1 MSEKSSLTILIP
13 VYFGEDTLR
22 AFVAQLLAQL
32 AGEERKFEVLL
43 VDDGS
48 RDNSWEVIEE
58 LAKQHPGVVRGI
70 RLSRNFGQHN
80 ALMCGFHYARGD
92 IVITMDDDGQHPPE
106 EIAKL
111 LETLE
116 KTGADVVYGVP
127 RRKEH
132 HWLRNL
138 ASAMVRAF
146 FRWVFRLKVDP
157 SPFRAIRRE
166 IVQLILPYDLSFVYL
181 DGLLA
186 WYTDRFA
193 QVEVEHHP
201 RLHGRSTY
209 TLRKLITLAF
219 NLFTNFAIGPL
230 QVVSLIGFASTVFG
244 LILAAYYL
252 VMRLVGQITVPGF
265 ATVAILVLVMG
276 GLQLLSLGLIGEYL
290 GRVHLNVNRK
300 PQFAVRAMTEP
311 SSDGR
316 DCQ

>member
-22 AFVAQLLAQL
+22 AFVEALLTQL

-80 ALMCGFHYARGD
+80 ALMCGFHHARGD
-92 IVITMDDDGQHPPE
+92 VVITMDDDGQHPPE
-106 EIAKL
+106 EIPKL

-244 LILAAYYL
+244 LVLAAYYL

-265 ATVAILVLVMG
+265 ATLAILVLVMG